1 MFPGKIIAPQR
12 DRNPVTTMFF
22 EIAPGTQVIQLE
34 VSKIDEAEED
44 SDATRVAILKVELK
58 KAEEKM
64 QEKKK
69 KKAVRFDG
77 IDVPP
82 LPSWARESKVA
93 NTTKATAPPM
103 VPIARSPPNNHS
115 SPTSVAPVM
124 PNPTP
129 QDTSKFSSDN
139 SNPNQYKYQSA
150 IEDPAVLRLLLDRS
164 LDAPI
169 QMTT

>member
-1 MFPGKIIAPQR
+1 M
-12 DRNPVTTMFF
+12 
-22 EIAPGTQVIQLE
+22 QLE

-58 KAEEKM
+58 KAKEKM

-69 KKAVRFDG
+69 KKAVRFNG

-82 LPSWARESKVA
+82 LPSWARESKAA
-93 NTTKATAPPM
+93 NATKATAPPM
-103 VPIARSPPNNHS
+103 VPIASSPPNNCS
-115 SPTSVAPVM
+115 STTSIAPAMPTA
-124 PNPTP
+124 TP

-150 IEDPAVLRLLLDRS
+150 IKDPAVS
-164 LDAPI
+164 
-169 QMTT
+169 